1 MTLKPM
7 EISDTTGQLE
17 KENRILRKKLERAE
31 QTCLELEQTNQKKEA
46 LLRQVIHELED
57 SQKEVAEKQ
66 QLELTVKELQRTQ
79 SQLIQAEKM
88 SSLGQL
94 VAGLAHEINNP
105 INFIY
110 GNLTH
115 TLTYVGDLLDFIQLY
130 QQCYPNPVITIQEA
144 AEDIELDFLQEDLP
158 KILNSIKLGTER
170 IRQIVLSLR
179 NFSRMDEAEVKAVDI
194 HEGIDS
200 TLLILQHRLKARSD
214 RPEIQVFRDYSQ
226 LPLVECYAGQLN
238 QVFMNILANAIDALE
253 DNNLQ
258 QTYREIKTHP
268 NQISIRTSVINS
280 EWVEIAIA
288 DNGPGMSQQIRE
300 QIFDPFFTTKPMGK
314 GTGMGMSIS
323 HQIITEKHNGKIDCF
338 STSGEGTEFVMQIP
352 IQQAVCPV
360 I

>member
-1 MTLKPM
+1 MNLEQTKLKD
-7 EISDTTGQLE
+7 SAALE

-31 QTCLELEQTNQKKEA
+31 QSCLELEKTNQKKES
-46 LLRQVIHELED
+46 LLRQVICELKS
-57 SQKEVAEKQ
+57 SQKEVEEKR
-66 QLELTVKELQRTQ
+66 QLEFTLQELQRTQ

-105 INFIY
+105 VNFIY

-115 TLTYVGDLLDFIQLY
+115 ALDYVRDLLNFVHLY
-130 QQCYPNPVITIQEA
+130 QQSYPNPAIAIQDA

-179 NFSRMDEAEVKAVDI
+179 NFSRMDEAEVKPVDI

-214 RPEIQVFRDYSQ
+214 RPEIEVVREYSN

-253 DNNLQ
+253 ENNRQ
-258 QTYREIKTHP
+258 QTYQEIKANLHKIT
-268 NQISIRTSVINS
+268 IRTSVVNS
-280 EWVEIAIA
+280 EWVQIAIA
-288 DNGPGMSQQIRE
+288 DNGSGMSRKTKA
-300 QIFDPFFTTKPMGK
+300 QIFDPFFTTKPTGK

-323 HQIITEKHNGKIDCF
+323 HQIVTEKHRGKLDCF
-338 STSGEGTEFVMQIP
+338 STPGEGTEFVVQIP
-352 IQQAVCPV
+352 IHQLSCLTD
-360 I
+360 